1 MEQYFL
7 FPLLSPLE
15 LLNIPVLDKKKKK
28 KESKCPTLYKYLP
41 KIIVRNAFCLF
52 PLCGYK
58 SLQKNGS
65 WNQKN
70 HTRGNWVQSPKS
82 FPPLLSLQCVW
93 GVWVSFLL
101 QVFDPLS
108 FDTTGLQL
116 SLKCESCGLIACC
129 LLRVKANN
137 SDSSPKRNKSTRFYI
152 FKWPRTADSK
162 SQL

>member
-58 SLQKNGS
+58 SLQKKWILKSKITQGVTES
-65 WNQKN
+65 KAQKAF
-70 HTRGNWVQSPKS
+70 HP
-82 FPPLLSLQCVW
+82 C
-93 GVWVSFLL
+93 
-101 QVFDPLS
+101 
-108 FDTTGLQL
+108 
-116 SLKCESCGLIACC
+116 
-129 LLRVKANN
+129 
-137 SDSSPKRNKSTRFYI
+137 
-152 FKWPRTADSK
+152 
-162 SQL
+162 

>member
-15 LLNIPVLDKKKKK
+15 LLNIPVLDKKKKKK

-65 WNQKN
+65 WNQKS
-70 HTRGNWVQSPKS
+70 HKG
-82 FPPLLSLQCVW
+82 
-93 GVWVSFLL
+93 
-101 QVFDPLS
+101 
-108 FDTTGLQL
+108 
-116 SLKCESCGLIACC
+116 
-129 LLRVKANN
+129 
-137 SDSSPKRNKSTRFYI
+137 
-152 FKWPRTADSK
+152 
-162 SQL
+162 